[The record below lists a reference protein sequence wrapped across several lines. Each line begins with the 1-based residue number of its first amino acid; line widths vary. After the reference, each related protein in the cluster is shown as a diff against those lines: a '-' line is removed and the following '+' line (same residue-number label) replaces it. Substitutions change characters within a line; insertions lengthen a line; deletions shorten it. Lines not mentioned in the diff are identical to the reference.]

1 MESLIIIF
9 IITKEC
15 KGGQWSVLK
24 WLANAFYPKREKR
37 RRKKRRH
44 FIHSFATCWKDGKAF
59 ERVTKHKRK
68 AGRRRDG
75 AEEEC
80 DRIVK
85 HTI

>member
-1 MESLIIIF
+1 MQEGGSGQCSSGSPTVSIQ
-9 IITKEC
+9 KE
-15 KGGQWSVLK
+15 
-24 WLANAFYPKREKR
+24 EKEE
-37 RRKKRRH
+37 KKKKRH

-68 AGRRRDG
+68 AGRRQYG

-85 HTI
+85 YTM

>member
-1 MESLIIIF
+1 M
-9 IITKEC
+9 
-15 KGGQWSVLK
+15 LK
-24 WLANAFYPKREKR
+24 WLTNAFYPKREKR
-37 RRKKRRH
+37 KKRY

-68 AGRRRDG
+68 AGRRQYR

-85 HTI
+85 YTMWEGCTYF

>member
-1 MESLIIIF
+1 M
-9 IITKEC
+9 
-15 KGGQWSVLK
+15 LK
-24 WLANAFYPKREKR
+24 WLTNGFYPKRGK
-37 RRKKRRH
+37 RKKKKRH

-68 AGRRRDG
+68 AGRRQYG

-85 HTI
+85 YTM

>member
-1 MESLIIIF
+1 MFQVAHQCFLPQ
-9 IITKEC
+9 K
-15 KGGQWSVLK
+15 
-24 WLANAFYPKREKR
+24 
-37 RRKKRRH
+37 RKKEKQH

-68 AGRRRDG
+68 AGSRQYR

-85 HTI
+85 NTM